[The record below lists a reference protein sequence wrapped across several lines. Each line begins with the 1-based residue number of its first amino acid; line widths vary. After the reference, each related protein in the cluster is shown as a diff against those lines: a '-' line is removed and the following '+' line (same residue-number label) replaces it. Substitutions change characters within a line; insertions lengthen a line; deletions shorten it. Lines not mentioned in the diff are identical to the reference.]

1 MPNFKE
7 TTAAREKAK
16 RIREHAAAFRQESAR
31 MEQAS
36 KDASESTAPVVIR
49 RESSSKERVRSVG
62 RAA

>member
-1 MPNFKE
+1 MPNFKQI
-7 TTAAREKAK
+7 TAAREKAK
-16 RIREHAAAFRQESAR
+16 RIREHAAEFRQECR
-31 MEQAS
+31 EQAS